1 MSNLLIEGV
10 IQSVYVNR
18 ESFSIGT
25 LQPAGD
31 LPLITYLG
39 KFPSF
44 PGEVLKV
51 SGYYQDH
58 EHYGTRF
65 IVSQF
70 SKTLP
75 KQADNITA
83 LLGSGMVAG
92 VGKVTAE
99 RMVNMYGGRIIDV
112 LESGSEKELKAI
124 SGIGRAKAKRIIAGW
139 KEYRD
144 QAHVLTFFL
153 NAGFN
158 LRQSKMLI
166 DKFQPNPELALR
178 NDPYRIAWAPGIGWA
193 RADKFA
199 KDLKIAHD
207 DPRRIRAAVM
217 YSLLHASHG
226 HTYLPLELLRGNTEG
241 TAQIS
246 FDDNEELLL
255 ESLTFLE
262 EAKQI
267 VVTSEGVY
275 HKDHFFA
282 EKTIAKKLV
291 ELDSYKIPKADV
303 KKMDAWVTQY
313 EKRNDTE
320 FSDGQRK
327 GIGLAYHCGVSIL
340 TGGPGTG
347 KTKTIQ
353 GIIALAEKAEM
364 KYSLAAP
371 TGRAAKRITESTGKP
386 AFTLH
391 RLLEFRPLA
400 AGETGRGMFMRNAD
414 NKLDL
419 EMLIVDEMSMVDTQI
434 MAALADALKPGCHL
448 VLAGDPDQLESVG
461 AGNVLHDI
469 IASNMFHITHLR
481 KIFRQAAASKIITNA
496 QNINTGLP
504 LVNGKDNEDFHWI
517 QNPTTSVLRGV
528 IERFITKYKVTDMKD
543 IQIVTPFRKRITDFN
558 ITTLNEVMQDMM
570 NPRGFKIPIEDCMFR
585 VGDKL
590 IQSKN
595 DYEKA
600 VFNGDIGML
609 KRIEPG
615 YVGMEGYFVVEIDGR
630 EVDYHF
636 REWRQLDLAYAV
648 TAHKSQG
655 GEYPYVVIIL
665 PPDRRGDIMLR
676 RNLLYTA
683 VTRASKHC
691 VVIARSREVNK
702 AINTKESVERFTGLG
717 TKLNELKMRQRAEA
731 LRAK

>member
-1 MSNLLIEGV
+1 MSDLLIEGV

-18 ESFSIGT
+18 EAFSIGT

-44 PGEVLKV
+44 PGEVLKA

-58 EHYGTRF
+58 QDYGTRF

-70 SKTLP
+70 SKSLP
-75 KQADNITA
+75 KHADNITA

-99 RMVNMYGGRIIDV
+99 RMVAKYGGRIIDV
-112 LESGSEKELKAI
+112 LEGGSERELKVI

-139 KEYRD
+139 KEYRE

-158 LRQSKMLI
+158 LRISKMLI
-166 DKFQPNPELALR
+166 DRFQPNPELVLR

-193 RADKFA
+193 RADHFA
-199 KDLKIAHD
+199 EGLGIEKD
-207 DPRRIRAAVM
+207 DPRRVRAAVM

-241 TAQIS
+241 TAGIS
-246 FDDNEELLL
+246 FDDNEELFLDAL
-255 ESLTFLE
+255 ASLE
-262 EAKQI
+262 EEKQI
-267 VVTSEGVY
+267 VVQSEGVY
-275 HKDHFFA
+275 HKDLFFA
-282 EKTIAKKLV
+282 EKNIALKLV
-291 ELDSYKIPKADV
+291 ELDNASIPEADV
-303 KKMDAWVTQY
+303 KRMDAWVAQY
-313 EKRNDTE
+313 ERRSDTE

-353 GIIALAEKAEM
+353 GIIALAEQAKM

-391 RLLEFRPLA
+391 RLLEFKPLA
-400 AGETGRGMFMRNAD
+400 AGQTGRGMFVRNSE
-414 NKLDL
+414 NPLDL

-434 MAALADALKPGCHL
+434 MAALADALKPGTHL
-448 VLAGDPDQLESVG
+448 VLTGDPDQLESVG

-496 QNINTGLP
+496 QNINTGLMIE
-504 LVNGKDNEDFHWI
+504 NGKEDEDFHWI
-517 QNPTTSVLRGV
+517 KSPSMPVLRSV
-528 IERFITKYKVTDMKD
+528 IDRLIAKYDVTDMKD

-558 ITTLNEVMQDMM
+558 ITTLNEVMQEMM
-570 NPRGFKIPIEDCMFR
+570 NPRGFTLPIEDCTFR

-590 IQSKN
+590 IQNKN

-600 VFNGDIGML
+600 VFNGDIGRL
-609 KRIEPG
+609 VRVEPG
-615 YVGMEGYFVVEIDGR
+615 YVGMEGYFVVEIDDR

-636 REWRQLDLAYAV
+636 REWKQLDLAYAV

-655 GEYPYVVIIL
+655 GEYPYVIIVL

-676 RNLLYTA
+676 RNLFYTA
-683 VTRASKHC
+683 TTRAAKHC
-691 VVIARSREVNK
+691 IVMARPREVEL
-702 AINTKESVERFTGLG
+702 AINTKQSVERFTGLE

-731 LRAK
+731 LRSK